1 MSMKDD
7 RKAAN
12 KRLQKREQGL
22 QKQAEKIYGAAGKDL
37 QGRISGVLGPLA
49 DEDGKVEY
57 RRLNEQA
64 DKAVQDQ
71 VLSEAA
77 ELAPAHPELIA
88 DKSRLTN
95 SEAIQGHC
103 LITSARAAD
112 KAEEVLKGHLL
123 RTAMDELRL
132 YASKTDEA
140 NLNVHDA
147 GLELAM
153 RGWMTQGPW
162 YKTLRDRGQYYAK
175 KAGDD
180 LVAGIAQ
187 GRTLQDLTE
196 GICKRF
202 QITQQFSVYRIAYTE
217 NTRIQGDA
225 AAMAAEQMGIMQYRL
240 STVGDGKVCDT
251 CQAISE
257 QVFDFADRAQGVNYP
272 PLHPMCRCS
281 VQYIVPDDF
290 VAKYE
295 GSGLLW

>member
-12 KRLQKREQGL
+12 RKLQKREKNL

-57 RRLNEQA
+57 RHLNEQA
-64 DKAVQDQ
+64 DRDVQDQ

-77 ELAPAHPELIA
+77 DLATTHPELIT
-88 DKSRLTN
+88 DKRSLTN

-103 LITSARAAD
+103 LISSARAAD
-112 KAEEVLKGHLL
+112 KAEEILRDHLL
-123 RTAMDELRL
+123 MTAMDELKM
-132 YASKTDEA
+132 YAEKTNAE
-140 NLNVHDA
+140 NYNVHDA
-147 GLELAM
+147 GMELAM
-153 RGWMTQGPW
+153 RQWMTQGPW
-162 YKTLRDRGQYYAK
+162 YKTLRARGYECAK
-175 KAGDD
+175 KAGED
-180 LVAGIAQ
+180 LTAGIAQ

-202 QITQQFSVYRIAYTE
+202 SITQQFSVYRIAYTE

-225 AAMAAEQMGIMQYRL
+225 AAMAADQLGIAQYRL
-240 STVGDGKVCDT
+240 STVGDGKVCET
-251 CQAISE
+251 CQAIAE
-257 QVFDFADRAQGVNYP
+257 QIFDFKDRAQGVNYP

-281 VQYIVPDDF
+281 VQYIIPDNF
-290 VAKYE
+290 VETYKGA
-295 GSGLLW
+295 GLLW

>member
-12 KRLQKREQGL
+12 KRLQKRERGL

-49 DEDGKVEY
+49 DEDGKVES
-57 RRLNEQA
+57 RKLNEQA

-77 ELAPAHPELIA
+77 GLAPAHPELIT
-88 DKSRLTN
+88 DRRGLTN
-95 SEAIQGHC
+95 GEAIQGHC
-103 LITSARAAD
+103 LITSAKAAD

-132 YASKTDEA
+132 YASKTGA
-140 NLNVHDA
+140 VNYNIHDA

-162 YKTLRDRGQYYAK
+162 YRTLRDRGQYCAR

-180 LVAGIAQ
+180 MVAGIAQ
-187 GRTLQDLTE
+187 GRTLKDLTE
-196 GICKRF
+196 GICRQF
-202 QITQQFSVYRIAYTE
+202 QISQQFSVYRIAYTE

-225 AAMAAEQMGIMQYRL
+225 AAMAADQLGIAQYRL
-240 STVGDGKVCDT
+240 STVGDGKVCET
-251 CQAISE
+251 CQAVSQ
-257 QVFDFADRAQGVNYP
+257 QVFDFKDRAQGVNYP

-290 VAKYE
+290 VETYKGA
-295 GSGLLW
+295 GLLW

>member
-1 MSMKDD
+1 MSMRDD

-12 KRLQKREQGL
+12 RKLQQREKSL

-37 QGRISGVLGPLA
+37 QGRLSGLLRPLA

-64 DKAVQDQ
+64 DKDVQDQ

-77 ELAPAHPELIA
+77 SLATTHPELIT
-88 DKSRLTN
+88 DKHRLTN
-95 SEAIQGHC
+95 QDAVRGHC
-103 LITSARAAD
+103 LIASAKASDR
-112 KAEEVLKGHLL
+112 AEELLRSHLL
-123 RTAMDELRL
+123 RTAMDELRM
-132 YASKTDEA
+132 YAAKTDEA
-140 NLNVHDA
+140 NLNIHDA

-162 YKTLRDRGQYYAK
+162 YKTLRDRGQYCAK

-187 GRTLQDLTE
+187 GRTLKELTE
-196 GICKRF
+196 GICRQF
-202 QITQQFSVYRIAYTE
+202 QISQQFSVYRIAYTE

-225 AAMAAEQMGIMQYRL
+225 AAMAADQMGIAQYRL
-240 STVGDGKVCDT
+240 STVGDGRVCET
-251 CQAISE
+251 CQAIAE
-257 QVFDFADRAQGVNYP
+257 QVFDFKDRAQGVNYP

-281 VQYIVPDDF
+281 VEYIVPDDF
-290 VAKYE
+290 VETYKGA
-295 GSGLLW
+295 GLLW

>member
-12 KRLQKREQGL
+12 KRLQKRERGL

-57 RRLNEQA
+57 RKLNEQA

-77 ELAPAHPELIA
+77 GLAPAHPELIT
-88 DKSRLTN
+88 DRRGLTN
-95 SEAIQGHC
+95 GEAIQGHC
-103 LITSARAAD
+103 LITSAKAAD

-132 YASKTDEA
+132 YASKTGA
-140 NLNVHDA
+140 VNYNIHDA

-162 YKTLRDRGQYYAK
+162 YRTLRDRGQYCAR

-180 LVAGIAQ
+180 MVAGIAQ
-187 GRTLQDLTE
+187 GRTLKDLTE
-196 GICKRF
+196 GICRQF
-202 QITQQFSVYRIAYTE
+202 QISQQFSVYRIAYTE

-225 AAMAAEQMGIMQYRL
+225 AAMAADQLGIAQYRL
-240 STVGDGKVCDT
+240 STVGDGKVCET
-251 CQAISE
+251 CQAVSQ
-257 QVFDFADRAQGVNYP
+257 QVFDFKDRAQGVNYP

-290 VAKYE
+290 VETYKGA
-295 GSGLLW
+295 GLLW

>member
-12 KRLQKREQGL
+12 RELQKREKNL

-64 DKAVQDQ
+64 DRAVQDQ

-77 ELAPAHPELIA
+77 GLAPAHPELIT
-88 DKSRLTN
+88 DKHSLTN

-103 LITSARAAD
+103 LITSAKAAD

-132 YASKTDEA
+132 YASKTGA
-140 NLNVHDA
+140 VNYNVHDA

-162 YKTLRDRGQYYAK
+162 YKTLRDRGQYCAK

-187 GRTLQDLTE
+187 GRTLKDLTE
-196 GICKRF
+196 GICRQF
-202 QITQQFSVYRIAYTE
+202 QISQQFSVYRIAYTE

-225 AAMAAEQMGIMQYRL
+225 AAMAADQMGIAQYRL
-240 STVGDGKVCDT
+240 STVGDGKVCEA
-251 CQAISE
+251 CQAIAE
-257 QVFDFADRAQGVNYP
+257 QIFDFKDRAQGVNYP

-290 VAKYE
+290 VEQYKGA
-295 GSGLLW
+295 GLLW